1 MHLSPTRVS
10 VQLKKCLQIMELN
23 GIRFCYTLLTINHL
37 AKANVANKEF
47 LTHSAWL
54 GRGFPNK
61 SHRESTLYIYH
72 FKSFPFLLR
81 SSHKTNFQ
89 FKPYYQFL
97 FSFAWIFILFGFVL
111 FFNFRSEFQ
120 SCQVFEFPLLENVLM
135 ISAKKVMVVP
145 IQCSRKVFLSFV

>member
-54 GRGFPNK
+54 GRGLPNK
-61 SHRESTLYIYH
+61 PHRESTLYIYH

-97 FSFAWIFILFGFVL
+97 FSFAWIFGFVL

-135 ISAKKVMVVP
+135 ISAKKVMLIP